1 MNNDNLRHLN
11 DPLKFGKALWPGA
24 EFYDKQREIIYS
36 VRDAEETLV
45 PAGNMLGKDYVTGF
59 ICLSFFIR
67 PQMYFDP
74 RYVAEGESRKSKYDP
89 YPHTV
94 RIVTTSVKDEHLD
107 VLWAEIGKF
116 VRTCRFPLVSNKGG
130 PLVMNHHEIK
140 YAREADQKNPTSYLK
155 GMVSKESEG
164 LAGHHAA
171 YTLAVADEASGV
183 KEDAHV
189 EMTRWCKRFLAIGNP
204 NMCNNFFYKG
214 VKAGDKLAI

>member
-1 MNNDNLRHLN
+1 MDNGKLLHLN
-11 DPLKFGKALWPGA
+11 DPVKFGKALWPA
-24 EFYDKQREIIYS
+24 SEFYDKQREVIYS
-36 VRDAEETLV
+36 VRDSVETLV

-59 ICLSFFIR
+59 ICVSFFLR

-74 RYVAEGESRKSKYDP
+74 AYVKEVEARKSKFDP
-89 YPHTV
+89 YPHTC

-116 VRTCRFPLVSNKGG
+116 IRTCRFPLLSKDGG

-140 YAREADQKNPTSYLK
+140 YAREADQKNALSYLK

-183 KEDAHV
+183 KEEAHV
-189 EMTRWCKRFLAIGNP
+189 EMTRWAKRFLAIGNP
-204 NMCNNFFYKG
+204 NPCNNFFFKG
-214 VKAGDKLAI
+214 VEAGDLLV